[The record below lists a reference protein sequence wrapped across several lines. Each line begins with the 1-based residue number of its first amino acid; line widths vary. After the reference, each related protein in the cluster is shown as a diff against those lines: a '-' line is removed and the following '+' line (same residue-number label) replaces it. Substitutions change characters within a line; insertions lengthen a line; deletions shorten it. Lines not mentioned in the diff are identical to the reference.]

1 MTNLLPHMED
11 DRGLLT
17 NKLLRD
23 HEIPRSPDA
32 RRMSSVYSAAWN
44 KQPRIGPPFDQR
56 DADLVSY
63 TLIRSSRF
71 PRPLASAVLEEMF
84 IAPGRSPHELGE
96 NNTIISLTEDSNTLH
111 RRLITIY
118 PNRSQVPHGIASK
131 YRLKEDSEALLAAQL
146 TLEHPFGFLNE

>member
-1 MTNLLPHMED
+1 
-11 DRGLLT
+11 
-17 NKLLRD
+17 
-23 HEIPRSPDA
+23 
-32 RRMSSVYSAAWN
+32 
-44 KQPRIGPPFDQR
+44 
-56 DADLVSY
+56 
-63 TLIRSSRF
+63 
-71 PRPLASAVLEEMF
+71 MF